1 MSQPLLHQF
10 DTRTLR
16 NRGIIQKNHCS
27 SVSLCCYLAVIILRC
42 PQLLIPPRSFHP
54 RRHLNEKHHPLTT
67 ISVWLRGKSLLG
79 KHLIRQAA
87 SFINVFPAGVKA
99 PKMTSVHNKT
109 FFSHFKS
116 LYLWVYSDLNDTGL
130 IDSEVLRTVMC
141 RCWSVLPT
149 PNVSISSKD
158 QYLY

>member
-1 MSQPLLHQF
+1 MP
-10 DTRTLR
+10 R
-16 NRGIIQKNHCS
+16 C
-27 SVSLCCYLAVIILRC
+27 C

-54 RRHLNEKHHPLTT
+54 RRHLNEKRHPLTT

-109 FFSHFKS
+109 FFSHFKL
-116 LYLWVYSDLNDTGL
+116 LYLWVYSDLNDTRL
-130 IDSEVLRTVMC
+130 NSDVQISPDSSLNTSNTKRVHFIKR
-141 RCWSVLPT
+141 
-149 PNVSISSKD
+149 SIFTTNSTN
-158 QYLY
+158 LG